1 MDWTSVRAG
10 DPIEP
15 AVIGH
20 RVWRY
25 RLAPLTLLSFCLGV
39 DQVWSPFEP
48 FQSDKEPNFEESVL
62 IPANGTIGKMCH
74 GVHAFRTLNELRE
87 GFRDLPGTMRYRDC
101 GTPFDGVV
109 RGTVTLWGVCID
121 CERGY
126 RAQYARPASFDE
138 AHGERAAVALER
150 LRRLFGVNLE
160 GRQCE

>member
-1 MDWTSVRAG
+1 MIDWTTVKAG
-10 DPIEP
+10 DQIES
-15 AVIGH
+15 ATVGH

-25 RLAPLTLLSFCLGV
+25 RLGPPLLLLSFCLGV

-48 FQSDKEPNFEESVL
+48 FQSDKEPNWNSK
-62 IPANGTIGKMCH
+62 KMAH
-74 GVHAFRTLNELRE
+74 GVHAFRTLDELQK
-87 GFRDLPGTMRYRDC
+87 GFSDLPGIMRYRDC

-109 RGTVTLWGVCID
+109 RGTVWLWGVCID

-160 GRQCE
+160 GRQCK